1 MSNRKI
7 CPKIC
12 PLMSRPIVDTTSN
25 YAQVILDEIQC
36 KEEACA
42 WWDGDCAIVVISKT
56 LRSPV
61 ETKDVTPV
69 QGLL

>member
-1 MSNRKI
+1 MTDR
-7 CPKIC
+7 KIC

-42 WWDGDCAIVVISKT
+42 WWDGDCAIVVIAKC
-56 LRSPV
+56 LRGPV
-61 ETKDVTPV
+61 AVKNIPV
-69 QGLL
+69 IAGL

>member
-1 MSNRKI
+1 
-7 CPKIC
+7 
-12 PLMSRPIVDTTSN
+12 MSRPIIDTTSN

-69 QGLL
+69 PGLL